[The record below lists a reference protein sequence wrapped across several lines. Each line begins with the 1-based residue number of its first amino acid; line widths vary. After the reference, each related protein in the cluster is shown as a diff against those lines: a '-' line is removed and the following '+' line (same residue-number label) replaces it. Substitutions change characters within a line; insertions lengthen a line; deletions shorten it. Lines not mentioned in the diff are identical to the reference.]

1 MTLERTAGSHTAGYH
16 TGHLLR
22 RAQQMHLALWN
33 REVSLEVSS
42 VQFAALSVLE
52 RRPGISQ
59 ADLGAEL
66 DLDRS
71 TIADLVERMAR
82 NGLVERA
89 QSSEDR
95 RRKVLTLT
103 ERGRVTVRELRPLVD
118 RVEALLTE
126 SLDAVE
132 GEALR
137 HALLAMLAHGVEQG
151 ALRNA
156 ATTTR

>member
-1 MTLERTAGSHTAGYH
+1 MNPEAITQYH

-22 RAQQMHLALWN
+22 RAQQLHLALWN
-33 REVSLEVSS
+33 REVSIDVSS
-42 VQFAALSVLE
+42 VQFAALAVLA

-71 TIADLVERMAR
+71 TIADLVERMVR
-82 NGLVERA
+82 NGLVARA
-89 QSSEDR
+89 QSDEDR

-103 ERGRVTVRELRPLVD
+103 PEGVSTVRELRPAVD
-118 RVEALLTE
+118 RVEGLLLE
-126 SLDAVE
+126 SLTPDA

-137 HALLAMLAHGVEQG
+137 DALLTLLGHGVEQG
-151 ALRNA
+151 VLRSA
-156 ATTTR
+156 ATPTR